1 MFRDMMIDAIFNV
14 WVDHPYIQRP
24 DATIDS
30 MINVLADKFHTASH
44 DDKIFIETALMQA
57 VYTCEERA
65 FKDGLAMCIELFNGS
80 IFKKEEPVN

>member
-57 VYTCEERA
+57 VYTCE
-65 FKDGLAMCIELFNGS
+65 
-80 IFKKEEPVN
+80 

>member
-1 MFRDMMIDAIFNV
+1 MIDAIFNV

-57 VYTCEERA
+57 VYT
-65 FKDGLAMCIELFNGS
+65 
-80 IFKKEEPVN
+80 

>member
-1 MFRDMMIDAIFNV
+1 MIDAIFNV

-57 VYTCEERA
+57 VYTFEERA
-65 FKDGLAMCIELFNGS
+65 FKDGLTMCIELFNGS
-80 IFKKEEPVN
+80 IFKKEESVN

>member
-1 MFRDMMIDAIFNV
+1 MIDAIFNV

-65 FKDGLAMCIELFNGS
+65 FKDGLAMCIQLFNGKKK
-80 IFKKEEPVN
+80 KKEESVN

>member
-30 MINVLADKFHTASH
+30 MINVLADKFHAASH
-44 DDKIFIETALMQA
+44 DDKIFIETVLMQA
-57 VYTCEERA
+57 VCTCEERA

>member
-30 MINVLADKFHTASH
+30 VINVLADKFHTASH

-65 FKDGLAMCIELFNGS
+65 FKDGLTMCIELFNGS
-80 IFKKEEPVN
+80 IFKKEESVN

>member
-44 DDKIFIETALMQA
+44 DDKIFIETVLMQA
-57 VYTCEERA
+57 VCACEERA

>member
-65 FKDGLAMCIELFNGS
+65 FKDGLTMCIELFNGS
-80 IFKKEEPVN
+80 IFKKEESVN